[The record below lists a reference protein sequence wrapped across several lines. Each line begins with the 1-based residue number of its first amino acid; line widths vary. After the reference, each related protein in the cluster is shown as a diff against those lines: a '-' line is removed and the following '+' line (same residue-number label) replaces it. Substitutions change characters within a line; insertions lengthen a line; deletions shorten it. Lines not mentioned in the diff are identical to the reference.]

1 MYPKFFIT
9 VYTKKIKLKLVSSEY
24 IFSQQTFVCSR
35 STIET
40 LEKGV
45 KYVQS

>member
-1 MYPKFFIT
+1 MIDVLQDPKHALPKAS
-9 VYTKKIKLKLVSSEY
+9 VEQQ
-24 IFSQQTFVCSR
+24 IFTCSR

-45 KYVQS
+45 RYVQI